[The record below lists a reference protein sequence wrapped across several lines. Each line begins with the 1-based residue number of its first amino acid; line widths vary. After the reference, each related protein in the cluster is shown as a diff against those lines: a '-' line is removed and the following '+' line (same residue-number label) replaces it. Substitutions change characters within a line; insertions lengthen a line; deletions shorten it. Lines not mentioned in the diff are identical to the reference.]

1 MKINPTTLSWMAPTT
16 NVDGTAIDY
25 ELQYELGLYDNEADL
40 IEPLMTIPAQLR
52 NDETGAYEA
61 PIADVRLDTGTYEM
75 ALRSFAK
82 EDPERVS
89 TWSNTVEFAISDR
102 IPSAPLEFRAF

>member
-25 ELQYELGLYDNEADL
+25 ELQYELGLYDEEADL
-40 IEPLMTIPAQLR
+40 IEPLMTIPGQLR
-52 NDETGAYEA
+52 DQETGAYEA
-61 PIADVRLDTGTYEM
+61 PIADVGLDTGSYEM

-102 IPSAPLEFRAF
+102 IPGPPLEFRAF

>member
-16 NVDGTAIDY
+16 NVDGTPIDY
-25 ELQYELGLYDNEADL
+25 ELQYEIGLYDEEADS
-40 IEPLMTIPAQLR
+40 IVPLMTVPSSLR
-52 NDETGAYEA
+52 TDEAGAYEA
-61 PIADVRLDTGTYEM
+61 PIADVGLDTGSYEM

-89 TWSNTVEFAISDR
+89 LWSNTVEFAISDR
-102 IPSAPLEFRAF
+102 IPNPPLEFRAF